1 MHSVQKNF
9 PPTLGRQASQ
19 VTVAMG
25 GASGSTS
32 NSQVALQPH
41 DHRSPVPGLF
51 HFKYLI
57 MKKFKHTFNT

>member
-9 PPTLGRQASQ
+9 PPTLGRQESR

-25 GASGSTS
+25 GVSGSTS
-32 NSQVALQPH
+32 NSQVALQLH

-51 HFKYLI
+51 NFKYLI
-57 MKKFKHTFNT
+57 MKEFKHIFNT